1 MGLFSLI
8 KIPHFQ
14 RLHHATKNAQPVH
27 LNHEHRMLKVFDDL
41 SRRGGLL
48 GGLFKKMS
56 ADMRN
61 QLAQQQPQQ
70 SPIAP
75 LSSQALQ
82 VPDTTAQGQPQPQPG
97 NTPQEPPVTVQ
108 RPLSAST
115 QALQDVMQ
123 RKKQSSLLVSSQS
136 QFPTLLGSAASLYGK
151 STLGG

>member
-1 MGLFSLI
+1 MGLFSPI

-14 RLHHATKNAQPVH
+14 RSHHATQGAHPVH
-27 LNHEHRMLKVFDDL
+27 PNHGYRLKL
-41 SRRGGLL
+41 AERHIGML
-48 GGLFKKMS
+48 GGLFKS
-56 ADMRN
+56 ADRRTRVV
-61 QLAQQQPQQ
+61 QQQPQQ
-70 SPIAP
+70 PPIAP

-97 NTPQEPPVTVQ
+97 NSPQEPPVTVQ

-151 STLGG
+151 SALGA